1 MSEQIVD
8 LQNEFDRAELAGDRE
23 ILQRLIAED
32 FVSIGPKGFT
42 LSKAE
47 WINRHGIFSYQRLDI
62 SDVDARHY
70 GDHTVIVRNV
80 QHNQATYGDE
90 HVDVTVRVS
99 QVWVDLDGRWQLAGI
114 QFSPLAQP

>member
-23 ILQRLIAED
+23 VLQRLIAD
-32 FVSIGPKGFT
+32 HFVSIGPKGFT

-47 WINRHGIFSYQRLDI
+47 WIDRHGMFSYQKLDT
-62 SDVDARHY
+62 SDVDVRRY
-70 GDHTVIVRNV
+70 GDHTVIIRNV
-80 QHNQATYGDE
+80 QHNQATYRDE
-90 HVDVTVRVS
+90 SVDVTVRVS